1 MNNRYLSTPD
11 KVAKI
16 NFLQIASRNAKQAKM
31 RLREKIQKISSTQ
44 NESIDEELSNDLKQ
58 MMAEQT
64 DHVRSVYLEGSFAR
78 IFWDEQLKAAVA
90 KNPKQVR
97 WHPVIIKWCLNL
109 KLMSSGTYNALRT
122 SGFVKLPSERTL
134 RDYTH
139 YFQSKPGFQ
148 DDVNIMLKEEVH
160 KASVPTER
168 HYIGLLIDEM
178 KVKEGL
184 VYNKANIC

>member
-11 KVAKI
+11 KVANI